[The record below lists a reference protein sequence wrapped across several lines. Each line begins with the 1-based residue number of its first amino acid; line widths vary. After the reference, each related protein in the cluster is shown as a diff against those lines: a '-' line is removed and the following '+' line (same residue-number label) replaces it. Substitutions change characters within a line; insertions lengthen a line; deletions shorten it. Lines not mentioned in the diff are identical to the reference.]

1 MSIATLPVVAKKLG
15 INLSK
20 LDTESDD
27 RLLDVLYEA
36 VRQARPEA
44 TQELVQQV
52 DKLHAGEYTE
62 TLPNG
67 TNIRMVHY
75 DPDSPMGRD
84 MMLICGPEPIRTA
97 FNRHFSKDGG
107 GGPIPGY
114 RNGVDI
120 ILADGPVSFRD
131 MMVIQMRD

>member
-1 MSIATLPVVAKKLG
+1 MSIATLPMVAKKLG
-15 INLSK
+15 VNLSK
-20 LDTESDD
+20 LDAESDD

-36 VRQARPEA
+36 VRKARPEA
-44 TQELVQQV
+44 TQELEQQI
-52 DKLHAGEYTE
+52 DELHAGNHTE
-62 TLPNG
+62 TLANG

-75 DPDSPMGRD
+75 DPDSSIGRD
-84 MMLICGPEPIRTA
+84 MMLIVGPEPIRAA
-97 FNRHFSKDGG
+97 FNRHFSKDSG

-114 RNGVDI
+114 RNGVDL